1 MERGVTMR
9 LGKEPFYLYREDG
22 TKVIVVEYCR
32 DCGNRY
38 FVNGIAKTIY
48 EHINEKKKAKEIL
61 EFKATHN
68 LFFEKELG
76 DQMTLEDLL

>member
-1 MERGVTMR
+1 MERGITMK

-22 TKVIVVEYCR
+22 QKVIVIEYCR

-38 FVNGIAKTIY
+38 FVNGIAKTIF
-48 EHINEKKKAKEIL
+48 EHINDKKTAKQIL
-61 EFKATHN
+61 EFKAVHN
-68 LFFEKELG
+68 LYYDYELG

>member
-1 MERGVTMR
+1 MEVGYNMK

-38 FVNGIAKTIY
+38 YFNGIAHTIF
-48 EHINEKKKAKEIL
+48 EHIADKCTAKEVL

-68 LFFEKELG
+68 LSYEYEL
-76 DQMTLEDLL
+76 DMQKTIFDLD